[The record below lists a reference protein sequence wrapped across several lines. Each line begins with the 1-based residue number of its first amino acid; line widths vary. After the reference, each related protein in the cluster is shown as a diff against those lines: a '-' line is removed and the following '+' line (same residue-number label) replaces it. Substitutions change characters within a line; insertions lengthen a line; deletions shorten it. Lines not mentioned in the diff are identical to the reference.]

1 MKITR
6 IYTGEDEQSHF
17 EEIEIP
23 LFDQGDI
30 GRLSEIFSASGV
42 IFGRKPRGVT
52 TISGTMLHEAIHRD
66 ARGLGG
72 NRNR

>member
-30 GRLSEIFSASGV
+30 GRLSEIFSAGELSSG
-42 IFGRKPRGVT
+42 RTRGIT
-52 TISGTMLHEAIHRD
+52 TISGTMLHA
-66 ARGLGG
+66 G
-72 NRNR
+72 NTS

>member
-42 IFGRKPRGVT
+42 IFRENPGDYHYQWPVSYTHLTLPTRLMV
-52 TISGTMLHEAIHRD
+52 
-66 ARGLGG
+66 
-72 NRNR
+72 

>member
-30 GRLSEIFSASGV
+30 GRLSAVSYTHLLA
-42 IFGRKPRGVT
+42 
-52 TISGTMLHEAIHRD
+52 HET
-66 ARGLGG
+66 
-72 NRNR
+72 